1 MHIFGYEFLRDEL
14 LPAKLVTIS
23 SNISALKAMAGVRRE
38 AYSEEFKKLE
48 TLAKV
53 ESVKHSNALEGIV
66 TTDQRI
72 QAIVGE
78 FSSPLNH
85 TEAEIAGYRDV
96 LNEIHTN
103 FAAHDFS
110 EDEIHQFHRQMMHL
124 ADPAA
129 TGDWKTEDNVIAE
142 RMPDGRRVVRF
153 QPIAAKDTPEAM
165 AQLSLA
171 YRVARD
177 DVGINKLLLIPCVIL
192 DFLCIHPFA
201 DGNGRLSRLLT
212 LLLLYKNGFDAG
224 KYVSFEQKINERK
237 IDYYQ
242 ALKESSVDWHTP
254 APRYFPFMINFLM
267 TLYACYESLDRRFA
281 LVNAAKVPKMAR
293 VENTVLNSLTPL
305 SKGDICALLPDVSP
319 TTVEAVLGGLVR
331 SAKVIKLGAGRATK
345 YARQFGQELK

>member
-1 MHIFGYEFLRDEL
+1 MHIFGYEFLRDEM

-38 AYSEEFKKLE
+38 AYAEEFKKLE
-48 TLAKV
+48 TMAKV

-78 FSSPLNH
+78 SGAPLNH
-85 TEAEIAGYRDV
+85 AEAEIAGYRDV

-110 EDEIHQFHRQMMHL
+110 EGEIREFHRQMMRL

-129 TGDWKTEDNVIAE
+129 TGSWKTEDNVIAE

-153 QPIAAKDTPEAM
+153 RPVSAKDTPEAM
-165 AQLSLA
+165 EQLALA

-177 DVGINKLLLIPCVIL
+177 DAGINKLLLIPCVIL

-212 LLLLYKNGFDAG
+212 LLLLYRNGFDAG
-224 KYVSFEQKINERK
+224 KYVSFERQINEHK
-237 IDYYQ
+237 LDYYQ
-242 ALKESSVDWHTP
+242 ALKDSSVDWDTP

-281 LVNAAKVPKMAR
+281 LVNAAKVPKMTR
-293 VENTVLNSLTPL
+293 IENTVLNSLTPL
-305 SKGDICALLPDVSP
+305 SKGDICTLLPDVSP

-331 SAKVIKLGAGRATK
+331 SGKIAKLGAGRATR
-345 YARQFGQELK
+345 YVRQMGGN

>member
-1 MHIFGYEFLRDEL
+1 MHIFGYEFLRDEM

-38 AYSEEFKKLE
+38 AYAEEFKKLE
-48 TLAKV
+48 TMAKV

-78 FSSPLNH
+78 FGAPLNH

-110 EDEIHQFHRQMMHL
+110 EGEIREFHRQMMRL
-124 ADPAA
+124 ADPAT
-129 TGDWKTEDNVIAE
+129 TGSWKTEDNVIAE

-153 QPIAAKDTPEAM
+153 RPVSAKDTPEAM
-165 AQLSLA
+165 EQLALA

-177 DVGINKLLLIPCVIL
+177 DAGINKLLLIPCVIL

-201 DGNGRLSRLLT
+201 DGNGRMSRLLT

-224 KYVSFEQKINERK
+224 KYISFEKQINDHKLE
-237 IDYYQ
+237 YYQ
-242 ALKESSVDWHTP
+242 ALKESSVDWQTP
-254 APRYFPFMINFLM
+254 VPRYFPFMINFLM
-267 TLYACYESLDRRFA
+267 TLHACYAELDKRFA
-281 LVNAAKVPKMAR
+281 MVHSTRASKR
-293 VENTVLNSLTPL
+293 TRIEETVLNSLTPL
-305 SKGDICALLPDVSP
+305 SKGDICAILPDVSP
-319 TTVEAVLGGLVR
+319 TTVEAVLGGMVR
-331 SAKVIKLGAGRATK
+331 EGRIVKLGTGRATK
-345 YARQFGQELK
+345 YLA